1 MKALLHKIKK
11 ITHWTLLVIIIL
23 YVLTGL
29 GITYSNIIMM
39 ITFGL
44 LTKVLSFQIHNFL
57 LIPFIIVLT
66 MHIIFVI
73 RRKI

>member
-23 YVLTGL
+23 YVISGL
-29 GITYSNIIMM
+29 GITYSNIITT
-39 ITFGL
+39 ITFGF

-57 LIPFIIVLT
+57 LIPFIMVLT
-66 MHIIFVI
+66 MHIIFVV
-73 RRKI
+73 RKKN